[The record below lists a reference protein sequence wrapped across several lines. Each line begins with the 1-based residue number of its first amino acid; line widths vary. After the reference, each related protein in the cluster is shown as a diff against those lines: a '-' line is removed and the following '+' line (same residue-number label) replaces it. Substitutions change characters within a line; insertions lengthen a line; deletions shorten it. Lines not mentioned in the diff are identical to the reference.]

1 MVLEVQAIAI
11 REEKEVREIQIGK
24 EEFKLSLFAVD
35 MILYIQDH
43 KDATRKLLEFINEFG
58 KVEATKLIHRNLLHF
73 YKLTK
78 KAQKEKIKKS
88 KIIKFLR
95 IKLPKKSINLCS
107 INYKMFMKEME
118 DNTKR

>member
-11 REEKEVREIQIGK
+11 REEKEVMEIQIGK

-73 YKLTK
+73 YAPTK
-78 KAQKEKIKKS
+78 DQKEKYKKQFNCHCIQKN
-88 KIIKFLR
+88 KIPRNKH
-95 IKLPKKSINLCS
+95 
-107 INYKMFMKEME
+107 
-118 DNTKR
+118 T

>member
-1 MVLEVQAIAI
+1 MNLV
-11 REEKEVREIQIGK
+11 
-24 EEFKLSLFAVD
+24 KL
-35 MILYIQDH
+35 QD
-43 KDATRKLLEFINEFG
+43 
-58 KVEATKLIHRNLLHF
+58 TKLIHRNLLHF

>member
-43 KDATRKLLEFINEFG
+43 KDATRKLLELINE
-58 KVEATKLIHRNLLHF
+58 LN
-73 YKLTK
+73 
-78 KAQKEKIKKS
+78 
-88 KIIKFLR
+88 
-95 IKLPKKSINLCS
+95 
-107 INYKMFMKEME
+107 
-118 DNTKR
+118 

>member
-35 MILYIQDH
+35 TILYIQDH

-73 YKLTK
+73 YAPTTK
-78 KAQKEKIKKS
+78 DQKEKYKKQFHCHCIQKN
-88 KIIKFLR
+88 KIPRNKH
-95 IKLPKKSINLCS
+95 
-107 INYKMFMKEME
+107 
-118 DNTKR
+118 T